1 MLNFTNDTGSGN
13 DCRSL
18 SNVTP
23 HEALALI
30 VPNEDNWKVRTAT
43 WYILFDFTLALYGL
57 LFAALASAALI
68 VLCKRHLTARF
79 KVHTFVAIDISLLTL
94 GVSRVLFLSL
104 DPWGQNGYFTC
115 RGCVI
120 VSRLIA
126 SLAFPSLTSSY
137 TLVFITLWFSARIQL
152 GPLWIQKLKV
162 LVPLCFM
169 HYVVAIVLEVI
180 GSFGL
185 PSYPIVI
192 ILIACEAIFAV
203 WGFLVCISFMIAGI
217 RLLDTIK
224 QSARTSSV
232 VCRDSPN
239 LTRHDLVVKKES
251 PALRYRSKT
260 YYKSKAQEK
269 HRRAVRKIARITYM
283 TASLAML
290 YSFIIITNLILI
302 CLNLFDDCTGY
313 IGDEK
318 PHPEVWLVLQILVLT
333 LELLLGAL
341 LTYSIAD
348 YRPVIRFL
356 RQILHCGKRTSAS
369 ETQRQVTE
377 NPISKMTDTPVAHNC
392 VTEVN
397 TACAQ
402 DDEFSTVLHPL

>member
-30 VPNEDNWKVRTAT
+30 LPNDDNWEERTAA

-57 LFAALASAALI
+57 LFAALASSALI

-94 GVSRVLFLSL
+94 GVSRVLFISL

-120 VSRLIA
+120 VSRLI
-126 SLAFPSLTSSY
+126 STLAFPSLTSSY
-137 TLVFITLWFSARIQL
+137 TLVFITLWFSARIHL

-162 LVPLCFM
+162 LVPLCFV
-169 HYVVAIVLEVI
+169 HYIVAIVLEVI
-180 GSFGL
+180 GSFTL
-185 PSYPIVI
+185 PSYPVVI
-192 ILIACEAIFAV
+192 ILIGCEAIFAV
-203 WGFLVCISFMIAGI
+203 WGILVCVSFMIAGT

-239 LTRHDLVVKKES
+239 LTRHDLVKKES
-251 PALRYRSKT
+251 PALRYRSRT
-260 YYKSKAQEK
+260 YFRSKAQEK

-283 TASLAML
+283 TASLAMF
-290 YSFIIITNLILI
+290 YSLLIITNLILI

-313 IGDEK
+313 IGNK
-318 PHPEVWLVLQILVLT
+318 NPRPEVWLVLQIFLLT
-333 LELLLGAL
+333 VELLLGAL

-348 YRPVIRFL
+348 YRPVIILL
-356 RQILHCGKRTSAS
+356 RRILHCGRRTGAS
-369 ETQRQVTE
+369 ETHRQVTE
-377 NPISKMTDTPVAHNC
+377 NPISKMTDVPAVQNS
-392 VTEVN
+392 
-397 TACAQ
+397 
-402 DDEFSTVLHPL
+402 DI